1 MFPLFKMILMLT
13 QLSKT
18 LKKELKTVES
28 KLSKL
33 KRKVTFST
41 TKLEQPSRPLLSFS
55 SEEHQHF
62 NKELE
67 QINQRL
73 DDNLFIKIRKNVFN
87 QTELTP
93 QAKKELK
100 KIECKISQLKTP
112 EIPQRTLKVDKIP
125 LSVIDRSGEERQKIE
140 RELQGINQLLTES
153 SEKEGLFARI
163 RRQVM
168 GKREPVVAGKNIH
181 DLKIDELD
189 KKILALKQEIHEEVK
204 QK

>member
-1 MFPLFKMILMLT
+1 MKK
-13 QLSKT
+13 ST